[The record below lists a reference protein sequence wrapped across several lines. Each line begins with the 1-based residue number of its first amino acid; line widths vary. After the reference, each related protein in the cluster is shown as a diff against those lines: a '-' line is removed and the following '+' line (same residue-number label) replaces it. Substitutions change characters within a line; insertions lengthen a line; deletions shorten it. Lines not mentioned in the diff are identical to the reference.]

1 MVNREFFCNPG
12 DTVFLLD
19 DGGAL
24 GFAKYSILEV
34 EVKKI
39 KITKKHTWY
48 IIDLGFNIH
57 KEDEDFGDTVFL
69 KKEDAEKRLLE
80 LNKEAEE
87 IKRRIGR

>member
-19 DGGAL
+19 EGG
-24 GFAKYSILEV
+24 GFGKYSILEV
-34 EVKKI
+34 KVKKI

-48 IIDLGFNIH
+48 IIDLGFNIY

-69 KKEDAEKRLLE
+69 EKEDAEKRLLE
-80 LNKEAEE
+80 LNKEVEE
-87 IKRRIGR
+87 IKRRIER